1 MRFKGF
7 HKFGNLLN
15 KTIMKTYSGLSEQE
29 IIALAITSGDDGAR
43 AYMASAR

>member
-15 KTIMKTYSGLSEQE
+15 KTIMKTFSDLCEQE
-29 IIALAITSGDDGAR
+29 IIALAITCRDDGAR